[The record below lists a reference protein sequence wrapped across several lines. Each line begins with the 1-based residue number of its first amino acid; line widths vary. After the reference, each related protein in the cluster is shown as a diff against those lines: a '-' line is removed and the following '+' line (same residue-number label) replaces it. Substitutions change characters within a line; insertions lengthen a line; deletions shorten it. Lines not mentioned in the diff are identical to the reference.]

1 MRIAVF
7 GMGYVGC
14 VTGACL
20 ARMGHTV
27 TGVDVS
33 EIKVRMIN
41 QGRSPVVE
49 KGMDPLVKRMVKAG
63 RFRATLDAAEAM
75 HGAEISLITVGTPS
89 RKDGDADLAHVLHA
103 ARDIGKALRNS
114 KRFHTVVL
122 RSTVP
127 PGTVRKSLLPVLQ
140 RSSRRKAGR
149 DFGLCFHPEFLREGS
164 SVDDFFHP
172 PMNVLGCL
180 DARSAAQPR
189 TLWAAMRVPLTFTS
203 LEAAEMLKYAS
214 NAFHAVKVSFA
225 NEIGSLAKSLGID
238 SHEVMRVFVRDRK
251 LNVSPA
257 YLEPGFAFG
266 GSCLPKDLRALAAI
280 ARKSRVRI
288 PLLEN
293 VLASNSE
300 HIRRAAD
307 LILATGKKKGGL
319 LGLVFKSDTDDL
331 RESPACALVK
341 SLLAARRK
349 VLIYDPNVRLERL
362 VGANRDFVEKELP
375 QLPRLLAGSLDEV
388 MTFAEVVVLTGRHR
402 EFSPAPYQLRPG
414 QQMIEL
420 VRPKW
425 ASRGGKGSTV
435 GICW

>member
-33 EIKVRMIN
+33 EIKVRLIN
-41 QGRSPVVE
+41 QGRSPAVE
-49 KGMDPLVKRMVKAG
+49 KGIDPLVERMVKAG
-63 RFRATLDAAEAM
+63 RFRATLNAAEAM
-75 HGAEISLITVGTPS
+75 KGADLSLIAVGTPS
-89 RKDGDADLAHVLHA
+89 RKDGDADLTHVLHA
-103 ARDIGKALRNS
+103 AREIGKALRSS

-127 PGTVRKSLLPVLQ
+127 PGTVRRVLLPALE

-149 DFGLCFHPEFLREGS
+149 DFGVCFHPEFLREGS

-189 TLWAAMRVPLTFTS
+189 RLWEAMRAPLIMTS
-203 LEAAEMLKYAS
+203 LESAELLKYAS
-214 NAFHAVKVSFA
+214 NAFHAVKVTFA
-225 NEIGSLAKSLGID
+225 NEIGALAKRLGID
-238 SHEVMRVFVRDRK
+238 SREVMSVFARDRK

-266 GSCLPKDLRALAAI
+266 GSCLPKDLRALAAL
-280 ARKSRVRI
+280 ARKARVKV

-293 VLASNSE
+293 VLVSNSE
-300 HIRRAAD
+300 HMRRAAD
-307 LILATGKKKGGL
+307 LVLATGKRKVGL
-319 LGLVFKSDTDDL
+319 LGLVFKSGTDDL

-341 SLLAARRK
+341 RLLAAGRK
-349 VLIYDPNVRLERL
+349 IRIYDPNVQLERL

-375 QLPRLLAGSLDEV
+375 QLPRMLAGSLEEV
-388 MTFAEVVVLTGRHR
+388 MAFAEVIVLAGNHP
-402 EFSPAPYQLRPG
+402 EFARSPVRLRRN
-414 QQMIEL
+414 QTLIEL
-420 VRPKW
+420 VRPRF
-425 ASRGGKGSTV
+425 ALRGTKRV
-435 GICW
+435 ALGICW